1 MESIVY
7 LDTHV
12 VVFLYSGVVRLGP
25 KTRSAINNSIVKIS
39 PIVGLELQYLYE
51 TGRTSLP
58 ARPVIEE
65 LAEAIGLTVCDM
77 SFVDVCLKAE
87 EITWTRDPFDRLIV
101 AHAMLADAPL
111 ITKDRY
117 IRKHYKKALWR

>member
-1 MESIVY
+1 METVVY

-12 VVFLYSGVVRLGP
+12 VVFLYSGVVRFGP
-25 KTRSAINNSIVKIS
+25 KTRTAINNGILKIS

-65 LAEAIGLTVCDM
+65 LKEIIDLTICDR
-77 SFVDVCLKAE
+77 SFVDVCKKAE
-87 EITWTRDPFDRLIV
+87 QLSWTRDPFDRLIV
-101 AHAMLADAPL
+101 AHAMLADATL

-117 IRKHYKKALWR
+117 IRKHYKKALWG